1 MVKKALLIGINY
13 TGTKH
18 ALNGCITD
26 IENINKMLIDH
37 CDYSSENIKI
47 LTDKTSLLPN
57 KNNILQYIKWLTS
70 DNLKGDT
77 LFFYYSGHGI
87 NSRDRNRDES
97 DRKDEEIVP
106 IDVNLISDD
115 WLYQNLASNIPE
127 NINLWC
133 FFDACFSGT
142 MLDLMYNYTSLCKYK
157 GRNKLDKIINYNA
170 AEWSD
175 KFLFSQENSKKLIG
189 NVCEFSGCLD
199 SEKSADAYIE
209 KKYQGAFTYCFLK
222 FLNNHL
228 IKVGDKMRFSGSN
241 IKLKDVLKEINAL
254 LDIHK
259 FNQNS
264 QLSVGKLGDIERL
277 FEI

>member
-1 MVKKALLIGINY
+1 MKIRRALLS
-13 TGTKH
+13 
-18 ALNGCITD
+18 D
-26 IENINKMLIDH
+26 IPDIKEIAEKAWRPTYDH
-37 CDYSSENIKI
+37 I
-47 LTDKTSLLPN
+47 LT
-57 KNNILQYIKWLTS
+57 
-70 DNLKGDT
+70 
-77 LFFYYSGHGI
+77 
-87 NSRDRNRDES
+87 
-97 DRKDEEIVP
+97 EEQTV
-106 IDVNLISDD
+106 
-115 WLYQNLASNIPE
+115 Y
-127 NINLWC
+127 
-133 FFDACFSGT
+133 

-199 SEKSADAYIE
+199 SETSADAYIE